1 MEHKGRKIS
10 LKEVAQKNK
19 RKERIV
25 CSDTQNEMKKGIRQ
39 WIDDICLENGLTG
52 VRGYLA
58 CVIGIG
64 CSCFFLYTAYYGS
77 FPNMVQ
83 RAILFMWVLPIIFMT
98 KPIFQRPKALAL
110 IVDLLLCIAA
120 LCSMYYITYDV
131 ASMGWRVGAPNTMDI
146 IMGTIAVLVIIEATR
161 RKVGIIMPILSFVF
175 ILYGFF
181 GPSLPGV
188 LRHRGLDL
196 SDFISGLY
204 MGQEGI
210 FGTPAGVAANFIMV
224 YILFGAFLKA
234 TGAGDFFTKL
244 AEAGFGW
251 ARGGPA
257 KGAVVSSGLMGMISG
272 SAVANV
278 VTTGTFTIPM
288 MRKTGY
294 TAETAGAVEAVA
306 STGGQ
311 IMPPIMGA
319 AAFIMADYLGVPYW
333 SVVKAA
339 IFPAFLYYLTLY
351 MMVDLEAGKRKLHG
365 QPKELLPKVKDTLKE
380 SGHLLIPI
388 FVLVYLLGVVKYSAQ
403 KSAFWSIL
411 LVIICSMFRKHTRIK
426 LKKFVSCLVDGA
438 LSGVEVAAVCGCAGI
453 VIGILMRTGLGMTLS
468 SVLVSLSNGN
478 LVVLMILTMIVSM
491 IMGMGL
497 PTSAC
502 YIIVA
507 TFIAPAMVEMGVI
520 PMAAHLF
527 AFYYAC
533 LSTITPPVAL
543 ASYAAAG
550 VAKCSPMKVGLE
562 SVRLGSA
569 GFIVPFMFV
578 FGNGL
583 LLEGGVLSII
593 QAVVTASVGG
603 YALSVGLTGY
613 QFTQVSPL
621 LRVVYLAAAL
631 LLIAQ
636 GGFTDLIGI
645 VLLIVATVVNVKKK
659 RVAAAQ

>member
-1 MEHKGRKIS
+1 M
-10 LKEVAQKNK
+10 L
-19 RKERIV
+19 
-25 CSDTQNEMKKGIRQ
+25 
-39 WIDDICLENGLTG
+39 
-52 VRGYLA
+52 
-58 CVIGIG
+58 GIG
-64 CSCFFLYTAYYGS
+64 CSVFFLYTAFFGS
-77 FPNMVQ
+77 FPNMIQ

-98 KPIFQRPKALAL
+98 KPVFSKLKWLALAIDL
-110 IVDLLLCIAA
+110 ILSFAA
-120 LCSMYYITYDV
+120 LGSMYYITYDV
-131 ASMGWRVGAPNTMDI
+131 RGMGWRVGAPNTMDI
-146 IMGTIAVLVIIEATR
+146 VMGTIAVLVIIEATR
-161 RKVGIIMPILSFVF
+161 RKVGIVMPVLSLVF
-175 ILYGFF
+175 ILYGFW
-181 GPSLPGV
+181 GQSLPGV

-210 FGTPAGVAANFIMV
+210 FGTPAGVAADFIMV
-224 YILFGAFLKA
+224 YILFGSFLKA

-244 AEAGFGW
+244 ADGGFGW

-288 MRKTGY
+288 MKKTGY
-294 TAETAGAVEAVA
+294 ASETAGAVEAVA

-333 SVVKAA
+333 TVVKAA
-339 IFPAFLYYLTLY
+339 FFPAVLYYLTLFL
-351 MMVDLEAGKRKLHG
+351 MVDLEAGKRKLHG
-365 QPKELLPKVKDTLKE
+365 RPRDQLPNIKQTMKE
-380 SGHLLIPI
+380 SGYLLIPI
-388 FVLVYLLGVVKYSAQ
+388 LVLIYLLGVVKYSAQ
-403 KSAFWSIL
+403 KSAFWAIV
-411 LVIICSMFRKHTRIK
+411 LVVICSMFRKHTRINFTK
-426 LKKFVSCLVDGA
+426 LVNCLVDGA
-438 LSGVEVAAVCGCAGI
+438 LSGIEVAAVCGCAGV

-468 SVLVSLSNGN
+468 SVLVSLSGGN
-478 LVVLMILTMIVSM
+478 LVVLMILTMLVSI

-507 TFIAPAMVEMGVI
+507 TFIAPAMVKMGVT

-543 ASYAAAG
+543 ASYAAAS
-550 VAKCSPMKVGLE
+550 VAKCNPMKVGIE

-583 LLEGGVLSII
+583 LLEGSIVAVLQAII
-593 QAVVTASVGG
+593 TAALGG

-613 QFTQVSPL
+613 QFTAVSIL
-621 LRVVYLAAAL
+621 MRTVYLATAL

-636 GGFTDLIGI
+636 GSITDVVGL
-645 VLLIVATVVNVKKK
+645 VLL
-659 RVAAAQ
+659 VAASFINREKENRAKPQIEEISETNSKNNLE

>member
-1 MEHKGRKIS
+1 MREVCEEHQLS
-10 LKEVAQKNK
+10 
-19 RKERIV
+19 
-25 CSDTQNEMKKGIRQ
+25 GIRGA
-39 WIDDICLENGLTG
+39 ITFFL
-52 VRGYLA
+52 
-58 CVIGIG
+58 GIG
-64 CSCFFLYTAYYGS
+64 CSCFFLYTAYFGS
-77 FPNMVQ
+77 FPNMIQ
-83 RAILFMWVLPIIFMT
+83 RAILFMWVVPIVYMT
-98 KPIFQRPKALAL
+98 NPVFKKHEKLAL
-110 IVDLLLCIAA
+110 VVDFMLSVACLVA
-120 LCSMYYITYDV
+120 MYYIMHDV
-131 ASMGWRVGAPNTMDI
+131 RGLGWRVGAPNQLDI
-146 IMGTIAVLVIIEATR
+146 IMGVIAILTIVEATR
-161 RKVGIIMPILSFVF
+161 RKVGLIMPLLSLIF
-175 ILYGFF
+175 ILYGF
-181 GPSLPGV
+181 GGTSLPGI

-196 SDFISGLY
+196 GDFVSGLY

-210 FGTPAGVAANFIMV
+210 FGTPAGVAADFIMV

-244 AEAGFGW
+244 ADGGFGW

-294 TAETAGAVEAVA
+294 SSEMAGGVEAVA

-319 AAFIMADYLGVPYW
+319 AAFIMADYLGISYW

-339 IFPAFLYYLTLY
+339 FFPAMLYYLVLFF
-351 MMVDLEAGKRKLHG
+351 MVDLEAGKRKLFG
-365 QPKELLPKVKDTLKE
+365 RPRSELPSVKQTMRE
-380 SGHLLIPI
+380 SGFLIIPI
-388 FVLVYLLGVVKYSAQ
+388 LVLIYLLGVVKYSAQ
-403 KSAFWSIL
+403 KSAFWAIL
-411 LVIICSMFRKHTRIK
+411 LVIACSMIRKHTRINF
-426 LKKFVSCLVDGA
+426 KKFVSCLIDGA
-438 LSGVEVAAVCGCAGI
+438 LSGVEVAAVCGCAGV

-468 SVLVSLSNGN
+468 SVLVSLPGGN

-507 TFIAPAMVEMGVI
+507 TFIAPAMIKMGVI

-550 VAKCSPMKVGLE
+550 VAKCSPMKVGFE

-583 LLEGGVLSII
+583 LLEGSALSII
-593 QAVVTASVGG
+593 QAVITASIGG
-603 YALSVGLTGY
+603 YALSIGLTGY
-613 QFTQVSPL
+613 QFTDVGVFSRL
-621 LRVVYLAAAL
+621 FYLAAAL
-631 LLIAQ
+631 MLIFQ
-636 GGFTDLIGI
+636 GSITDIIGI
-645 VLLIVATVVNVKKK
+645 AMIAALTVINHKQNIRLKLKGSDNMAV
-659 RVAAAQ
+659 

>member
-1 MEHKGRKIS
+1 M
-10 LKEVAQKNK
+10 L
-19 RKERIV
+19 
-25 CSDTQNEMKKGIRQ
+25 MKKIKQ
-39 WIDDICLENGLTG
+39 WIDDICEMHGLSG
-52 VRGYLA
+52 VRGYITFFAAL
-58 CVIGIG
+58 G
-64 CSCFFLYTAYYGS
+64 CSCFFLYTAFFGS
-77 FPNMVQ
+77 FPNMIQ
-83 RAILFMWVLPIIFMT
+83 RAILFMWVLPIIFLT
-98 KPIFQRPKALAL
+98 KPAFKKHDRLALA
-110 IVDLLLCIAA
+110 VDLLLCAVCLA
-120 LCSMYYITYDV
+120 SMYYIMYDV
-131 ASMGWRVGAPNTMDI
+131 KGMGWRVGAPNRMDI
-146 IMGTIAVLVIIEATR
+146 IMGTIAILTIIEGTR
-161 RKVGIIMPILSFVF
+161 RKVGLVMPILSVVF

-181 GPSLPGV
+181 GTSLPGI

-196 SDFISGLY
+196 ADFISGLY

-224 YILFGAFLKA
+224 YILFGSFLKA

-244 AEAGFGW
+244 ADGGFGW

-294 TAETAGAVEAVA
+294 SAEMAGGVEAVA

-319 AAFIMADYLGVPYW
+319 AAFIMADYLGLPYW
-333 SVVKAA
+333 SVMKASF
-339 IFPAFLYYLTLY
+339 FPAALYYLVLFF
-351 MMVDLEAGKRKLHG
+351 MVDLEAGKRNLLG
-365 QPKELLPKVKDTLKE
+365 RPRESLPSVKETMRE
-380 SGHLLIPI
+380 SGFLIIPI
-388 FVLVYLLGVVKYSAQ
+388 LALIYLLGVVKYSAQ
-403 KSAFWSIL
+403 KSAFWAIV
-411 LVIICSMFRKHTRIK
+411 LVVICSMFRKHTRID
-426 LKKFVSCLVDGA
+426 LKKFVVCLVDGA
-438 LSGVEVAAVCGCAGI
+438 LSGVEVAAVCGCAGV
-453 VIGILMRTGLGMTLS
+453 VIGVLMRTGLGMTLS
-468 SVLVSLSNGN
+468 SVLVSLSGGN

-507 TFIAPAMVEMGVI
+507 TFIAPAMVKMGVI

-583 LLEGGVLSII
+583 LLEGSVLTIL
-593 QAVVTASVGG
+593 QAIVTASVGG

-613 QFTQVSPL
+613 QFTRTPMAARL
-621 LRVVYLAAAL
+621 LYLVGAL
-631 LLIAQ
+631 LLIFQ
-636 GGFTDLIGI
+636 GSVTDVIGI
-645 VLLIVATVVNVKKK
+645 ILVLGLSILNHRARKAQKSSM
-659 RVAAAQ
+659 AA